1 MYNISILLLSETIIS
16 YCSLT
21 TGATGKVSPVHTNTN
36 PLAL

>member
-1 MYNISILLLSETIIS
+1 MYNISILLLSVL
-16 YCSLT
+16 CSLT